1 MHKLFVYGSLK
12 RGFKQHDRH
21 MQTARLIA
29 AVETAKPAY
38 TLVAV
43 LDPNVDAPYPGMM
56 EGGTTHV
63 KGELYEIDD
72 ALLGRLD
79 EYEGEG
85 YTRVTIALSNGDS
98 AQTYI
103 YTSTEIPV
111 DAAHAFVHADGN
123 VREWVIKI

>member
-21 MQTARLIA
+21 MKTARFIA
-29 AVETAKPAY
+29 AVETAKPTY

-43 LDPNVDAPYPGMM
+43 LDSNVDAPYPGMM
-56 EGGTTHV
+56 EGGAFHV
-63 KGELYEIDD
+63 KGELFEIDD
-72 ALLGRLD
+72 AMLRRLD

-85 YTRVTIALSNGDS
+85 YARVTIALSNGDS

-103 YTSTEIPV
+103 YNSSKIPV
-111 DAAHAFVHADGN
+111 DAAHAFVHATEN
-123 VREWVIKI
+123 SREWIVQ

>member
-21 MQTARLIA
+21 MKTARFIA
-29 AVETAKPAY
+29 ATHTAEAAY
-38 TLVAV
+38 RLVAV

-56 EGGTTHV
+56 TGGTCHV

-85 YTRVTIALSNGDS
+85 YKRITIALENGEA
-98 AQTYI
+98 AQTYL
-103 YTSTEIPV
+103 YSSTEVPV
-111 DAAHAFVHADGN
+111 DAAHAFVRQTDTLT
-123 VREWVIKI
+123 EWIVP